1 LDGFKVGT
9 LALGQ
14 AFGRVPQRWT
24 TDSISLAPV
33 IHDHE
38 RVNDAHAHEA
48 ACVLLM
54 LDGDYRETAALRSF
68 RYERFTA
75 VYHPPGMDHQ
85 DVIGA
90 LGVRLLVFEFRPDL
104 LEGADTNRSKVRSL
118 RDVTGSRAAW
128 DLLKLYRIAPNSDP
142 LDFEARALQLIAA
155 MAPLARATPRD
166 LPSAQRARE
175 YLHANFRRP
184 VTMADL
190 ARVAST
196 HPVYLGQMFH
206 RHFGETVG
214 DYVKRLR
221 VRAAAEQLSNS
232 DLPLAEI
239 AFEHGFCDQSHFHR
253 VFKKFAGVTP
263 AEFRREFS

>member
-1 LDGFKVGT
+1 MGT

-24 TDSISLAPV
+24 ADSISLAPV
-33 IHDHE
+33 VHDHA

-54 LDGDYRETAALRSF
+54 LEGDYRETAALRSV

-75 VYHPPGMDHQ
+75 VYHPPGIEHQ

-90 LGVRLLVFEFRPDL
+90 PGVRLLVFEFRPDL
-104 LEGADTNRSKVRSL
+104 FEGADTNRSKFRSL

-128 DLLKLYRIAPNSDP
+128 DLLNLYRIAPHSDP
-142 LDFEARALQLIAA
+142 LDFEARALQLITAI
-155 MAPLARATPRD
+155 APLARDIPRD

-175 YLHANFRRP
+175 YLDANFRRP
-184 VTMADL
+184 GTMADL
-190 ARVAST
+190 ARAASA

-206 RHFGETVG
+206 RHFGETVA

-221 VRAAAEQLSNS
+221 VRAAAEQLSSS

>member
-1 LDGFKVGT
+1 MN
-9 LALGQ
+9 
-14 AFGRVPQRWT
+14 
-24 TDSISLAPV
+24 AP
-33 IHDHE
+33 
-38 RVNDAHAHEA
+38 HAHEA

-54 LDGDYRETAALRSF
+54 LDGDYREAAALRSF
-68 RYERFTA
+68 RYERFTT
-75 VYHPPGMDHQ
+75 VYHPPGIEHQ

-90 LGVRLLVFEFRPDL
+90 SGVRLLVFEFRPDL
-104 LEGADTNRSKVRSL
+104 LEGADANRSQFRSL

-142 LDFEARALQLIAA
+142 LDFEARALELIAA
-155 MAPLARATPRD
+155 IAPLARATRRD
-166 LPSAQRARE
+166 LPSVQRARE

-190 ARVAST
+190 ARAASI

-214 DYVKRLR
+214 DYVQRLR

-232 DLPLAEI
+232 NLSLAEI

-263 AEFRREFS
+263 GQFRREFS